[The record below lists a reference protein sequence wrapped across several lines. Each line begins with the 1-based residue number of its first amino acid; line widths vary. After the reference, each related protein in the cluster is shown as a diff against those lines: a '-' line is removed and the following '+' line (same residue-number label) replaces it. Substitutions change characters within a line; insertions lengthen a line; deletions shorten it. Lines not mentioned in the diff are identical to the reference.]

1 MLPKRLSVKIFA
13 AEDSK
18 VKPAAIMPVFQHWIQ
33 ENTLE
38 GLLIDVVDYKH
49 VHHGPGI
56 ILIGHE
62 GDYGLDF
69 SEGRAGLLFTLKQ
82 NRYETLTEAVR
93 ESFRLAIV
101 AAEKLSA
108 ETGIT
113 FNYGEAKITVLD
125 RLNAPNTPETFG
137 TVEAQLSNFASRVF
151 DGDVSITNAN
161 ADPRDPFAV
170 TIQAEATPA
179 IETLLE
185 KLSLSL
191 TSVS

>member
-1 MLPKRLSVKIFA
+1 MLPKRLSVKLFA
-13 AEDSK
+13 AEGSD
-18 VKPAAIMPVFQHWIQ
+18 VKPAAIMPVFQRWIQ
-33 ENTLE
+33 ENALE

-56 ILIGHE
+56 ILIGYE

-82 NRYETLTEAVR
+82 NSYESLSEAVR
-93 ESFRLAIV
+93 ESLRLAVV

-108 ETGIT
+108 KTSIV
-113 FNYGEAKITVLD
+113 FKYDKAKITLLD

-137 TVEAQLSNFASRVF
+137 NFEAQLSNLASRVF
-151 DGDVSITNAN
+151 DGDVTITSAN

-170 TIQAEATPA
+170 TIQAEAAPA
-179 IETLLE
+179 ADSLLE
-185 KLSLSL
+185 RLSLSL

>member
-13 AEDSK
+13 ADDSA
-18 VKPAAIMPVFQHWIQ
+18 VKPAAIMPIFQRWIQ
-33 ENTLE
+33 ENALE

-82 NRYETLTEAVR
+82 NPYESLSEAVR
-93 ESFRLAIV
+93 ESLRLAVV
-101 AAEKLSA
+101 ATEKLSA
-108 ETGIT
+108 ETGIK
-113 FNYGEAKITVLD
+113 FDYSEAQITLLD
-125 RLNAPNTPETFG
+125 RLQTPNTDETYS
-137 TVEAQLSNFASRVF
+137 TVELPLSAFASRIF
-151 DGDVSITNAN
+151 DGDVAITRVNVE
-161 ADPRDPFAV
+161 PRDPFAV
-170 TIQAEATPA
+170 TLQVDQTPSA
-179 IETLLE
+179 DTLLE
-185 KLSLSL
+185 KLSLSP